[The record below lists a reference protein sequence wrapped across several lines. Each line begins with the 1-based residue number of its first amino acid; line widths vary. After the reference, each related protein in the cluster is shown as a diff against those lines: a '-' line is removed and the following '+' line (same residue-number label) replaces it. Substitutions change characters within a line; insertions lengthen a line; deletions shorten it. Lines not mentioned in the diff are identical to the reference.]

1 MQGRKNV
8 LVEDDHRAAER
19 ELRGEKK
26 KRGGAGRGQSDCSEK
41 REICRLTQRGT
52 VEPVRGFRA
61 RKSAGLARAVAYLH
75 DSVGWF

>member
-26 KRGGAGRGQSDCSEK
+26 KRGGEQDEVSLTAARKGRFADSPKEELWSRFANFE
-41 REICRLTQRGT
+41 RESQRG
-52 VEPVRGFRA
+52 
-61 RKSAGLARAVAYLH
+61 SLAL
-75 DSVGWF
+75 